1 MDAER
6 ESLAVKIRV
15 GTRKKRWA
23 RNERKGG
30 NIYLE
35 HLPHLLRC
43 QFQVLW
49 NENKE
54 PDGIR
59 KTLGLNKKKK
69 KKTIQSILFAE
80 KIDTR

>member
-1 MDAER
+1 MDVER
-6 ESLAVKIRV
+6 VSPSKSVSAQEEKD
-15 GTRKKRWA
+15 GRKRGK
-23 RNERKGG
+23 KGG

-35 HLPHLLRC
+35 HLPHRLPC

-54 PDGIR
+54 PDGIEE
-59 KTLGLNKKKK
+59 KLDKK

-80 KIDTR
+80 KIETR

>member
-1 MDAER
+1 MDVER
-6 ESLAVKIRV
+6 ESRRQNPCRHKKKKMDEKVK
-15 GTRKKRWA
+15 K
-23 RNERKGG
+23 KGG

-35 HLPHLLRC
+35 HLPHRLPC

-59 KTLGLNKKKK
+59 KTLGLKKKK
-69 KKTIQSILFAE
+69 KKDNPIHFV
-80 KIDTR
+80 R